1 MSSLFHYLADHPVV
15 LVFLLCG
22 LGMALGRIKLRA
34 IGLGAAGVLFCAIV
48 FSAVAP
54 RYGVQLA
61 LPSDIGHFGLALFA
75 FNIGITAGPSFFHSV
90 KNFLVPLLAT
100 VVLFGAVAAVAYGI
114 GVHLFH
120 LDIAVVA
127 GTYAGALTNTPSLA
141 AASSASGEPAL
152 TTVGYSVSYLYGVVG
167 MMIAVLFAL
176 RYSRT
181 DRDAPSP
188 LDNQTVVVDRTD
200 KPTIQDI
207 LTLVDNKVAFSRVK
221 SGDQPVQHAA
231 PERVLLKGDLITVVG
246 PRKDINHAATLL
258 GRDSTRSL
266 IQDRSQLD
274 FRRIT
279 ISDPKIA
286 GRTIASLNLTDDYH
300 ATISRVRRGDVDMI
314 AQADLVL
321 QEGDRVRVVAP
332 TKKMPQITKFF
343 GDSAGGLSDINPVIL
358 GLGMVVGLLLGGI
371 PIPTGGGSTFHI
383 GAAAGTLIV
392 GLILGKIGRIG
403 SVITTLPY
411 TATIVLSEFGLL
423 IFLAQAGTV
432 AGGQIIHAFSSGEW
446 LSILAL
452 GFILTSLLA
461 ASVYVVMRWMFGMG
475 GTKLAG
481 YIAGVQTQPA
491 VLAFAN
497 ARTGFDPRVALGYSL
512 IYPVAMIAKILT
524 TQVLAGL

>member
-1 MSSLFHYLADHPVV
+1 MAVSNYALLGSAQRVCCSARSSSP
-15 LVFLLCG
+15 LL
-22 LGMALGRIKLRA
+22 LPAT
-34 IGLGAAGVLFCAIV
+34 
-48 FSAVAP
+48 
-54 RYGVQLA
+54 GVQLA

-75 FNIGITAGPSFFHSV
+75 FSIGITAGPSFFHSV
-90 KNFLVPLLAT
+90 KNFLVPLPLLAT
-100 VVLFGAVAAVAYGI
+100 VVLFGAVAAVAYGV

-141 AASSASGEPAL
+141 AASAASGEPAL

-246 PRKDINHAATLL
+246 PRKDINRAATLL
-258 GRDSTRSL
+258 DRDSTRSL

-286 GRTIASLNLTDDYH
+286 GRTVSSLNLTDDYH

-332 TKKMPQITKFF
+332 PRRCRRSLNSSATPQA
-343 GDSAGGLSDINPVIL
+343 DSATSI
-358 GLGMVVGLLLGGI
+358 
-371 PIPTGGGSTFHI
+371 
-383 GAAAGTLIV
+383 
-392 GLILGKIGRIG
+392 
-403 SVITTLPY
+403 
-411 TATIVLSEFGLL
+411 
-423 IFLAQAGTV
+423 Q
-432 AGGQIIHAFSSGEW
+432 SS
-446 LSILAL
+446 
-452 GFILTSLLA
+452 
-461 ASVYVVMRWMFGMG
+461 
-475 GTKLAG
+475 
-481 YIAGVQTQPA
+481 
-491 VLAFAN
+491 
-497 ARTGFDPRVALGYSL
+497 
-512 IYPVAMIAKILT
+512 
-524 TQVLAGL
+524 